1 MNNTDTPVLRFTFGN
16 FIKDARVKNG
26 MSQLEVASLAGIDQ
40 AYLSKVERGTRE
52 PTLGVALR
60 ICDALKLDINDYAKQ
75 YI

>member
-16 FIKDARVKNG
+16 FIKDARLRKG
-26 MSQLEVASLAGIDQ
+26 LLQHEVATVAGIEQ
-40 AYLSKVERGTRE
+40 AYLSKIERGTRE

-60 ICDALKLDINDYAKQ
+60 ICDALGLDINDYAKQ